1 MLVRAH
7 CSIISVKSQGLCRFY
22 EAGTDL
28 GCLDRAGGWGL
39 LLQLYYLRQQKQ
51 AIDSTVCTVASVNK

>member
-28 GCLDRAGGWGL
+28 GCLDRAGDWAFTAAVL
-39 LLQLYYLRQQKQ
+39 FTAAKASHRFHRLYGCLGE
-51 AIDSTVCTVASVNK
+51 